1 MVLYET
7 TAFLYEK
14 QGGGILVTFVANCP
28 FDPEKKLGEL
38 ARQWITST
46 VRPMN

>member
-14 QGGGILVTFVANCP
+14 QGGGIMVTNCHC
-28 FDPEKKLGEL
+28 DSEKKLGEL

-46 VRPMN
+46 VHPMN